1 MQQITLREP
10 RTLTRMVYQMAM
22 QSAASEGARRD
33 LAEGLQWYE
42 WKWAHQD
49 QQAAQQAAAPPPSPP
64 TLAPPSA
71 VETHG
76 VDSPEAEAKRQRRRE
91 KRLAEKAAKAAG
103 VAEAD

>member
-22 QSAASEGARRD
+22 QNAASDGARRD

-49 QQAAQQAAAPPPSPP
+49 QQAAQAAAAQPPTPPP
-64 TLAPPSA
+64 LAPLSA

-76 VDSPEAEAKRQRRRE
+76 VDSPEAEAKRQRRRD
-91 KRLAEKAAKAAG
+91 KRLAERAAKAEGAS
-103 VAEAD
+103 